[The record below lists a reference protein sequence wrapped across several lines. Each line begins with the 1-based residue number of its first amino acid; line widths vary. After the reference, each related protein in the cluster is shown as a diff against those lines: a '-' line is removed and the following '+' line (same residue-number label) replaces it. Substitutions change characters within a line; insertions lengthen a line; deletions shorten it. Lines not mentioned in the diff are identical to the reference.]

1 MFDKNI
7 LVSNI
12 IRHLREA
19 KTKTTKHRY
28 ELTKCPDSGNWTK
41 RDSGASNVFSS
52 RSIRCKV
59 LQGSPTLNDST
70 MIPRKL
76 WQLVRRIWRKPDA
89 MKITSCTAAKAHEP
103 LSTKDTR
110 HTTSSQKH
118 ILQTYASEMWP
129 TLFVVCSAYPTILLY
144 TKVSHS
150 NQKTVKIITRLI
162 LNAPQAS
169 MMTSRKKN
177 PSCKLKATLPNLN
190 HSPTNFGMKHDL
202 SIQVDPPTLFFLRIN
217 VSMMSFQ
224 GG

>member
-1 MFDKNI
+1 
-7 LVSNI
+7 
-12 IRHLREA
+12 
-19 KTKTTKHRY
+19 
-28 ELTKCPDSGNWTK
+28 
-41 RDSGASNVFSS
+41 
-52 RSIRCKV
+52 
-59 LQGSPTLNDST
+59 

-103 LSTKDTR
+103 LSTKDTK

-118 ILQTYASEMWP
+118 IPQTYASEMWP

-190 HSPTNFGMKHDL
+190 HSPTNLGWNTVCQFKL
-202 SIQVDPPTLFFLRIN
+202 ILRENPPTLFFLRIN

-224 GG
+224 EGWHPCFTNSSHTQELNIYTFIKKPATSNRQTSRTVDPSNLTGNTARPH